1 MLKYLILFLIALVSS
16 LFLTPVVRSAARK
29 FGALDLPGGRKVH
42 DQPIPRLGGISIFVT
57 FNLILLVAY
66 QFNFF
71 YFPNNFLGVINYGWL
86 LVASDIVLGVGVV
99 DDLRRI
105 PPSIKFFFQIIA
117 GLIIALTCCK
127 IEGISLPFGS
137 IYLGIWSIPV
147 TVIWVVAITNAI
159 NLLDGLDGL
168 AAGTSFIVCL
178 ATFGISLFNQNIGIS
193 LVSVILAGSI
203 LGFLRYNFHPAS
215 IFLGDSGAY
224 FVGFILSVL
233 PLLGS
238 LKGTTTIAILIPI
251 LALGL
256 PIMDTVLSMFRR
268 LLKSLHIVDVDRD
281 KNIIKFFFLGGWSM
295 FKADKDHIHHRLLQM
310 GFTQRKAVSFL
321 YIVSLMLGGLAF
333 SSVYFKNINYALF
346 LGTIGIASYIGIR
359 RLGYTEIQ
367 FLRNGTL
374 LPLFDVPGFN
384 FKILRI
390 FVDMAFIAL
399 CYYLAL
405 LLRFEGEFTASIK
418 EYYLKTIPL
427 VLSVK
432 LGIFYFSS
440 LYKGAWRYTGVSDL
454 IKILKAV
461 VFGCAASALLLW
473 VIPGYGV
480 ISRAVIIIDFNLLF
494 FFLIG
499 ERSSFRI
506 LEHLYLSK
514 NHNGRKILIYGVGRG
529 SVHALNEFINNPR
542 LDLSPIGFIDDD
554 RRNQGKQVNGYP
566 VLGSLDSLETILSKN
581 SISEIVVT
589 GDDILE
595 GELERLSK
603 VCNTYQISLRRFQ
616 TRLEEISVN
625 GQNHYARK

>member
-1 MLKYLILFLIALVSS
+1 
-16 LFLTPVVRSAARK
+16 
-29 FGALDLPGGRKVH
+29 
-42 DQPIPRLGGISIFVT
+42 
-57 FNLILLVAY
+57 
-66 QFNFF
+66 
-71 YFPNNFLGVINYGWL
+71 
-86 LVASDIVLGVGVV
+86 VV

-105 PPSIKFFFQIIA
+105 PPSVKFFFQIIA
-117 GLIIALTCCK
+117 GLIVALTCCK

-137 IYLGIWSIPV
+137 INLGIWSIPV

-168 AAGTSFIVCL
+168 AAGTSLIVCL

-203 LGFLRYNFHPAS
+203 FGFLKYNFHPAS

-224 FVGFILSVL
+224 FLGFILSVL
-233 PLLGS
+233 PLMSS

-256 PIMDTVLSMFRR
+256 PIMDTALSMFRR
-268 LLKSLHIVDVDRD
+268 LLKSLHILDVDRD
-281 KNIIKFFFLGGWSM
+281 KNVVKFFFLDGWSI
-295 FKADKDHIHHRLLQM
+295 FKADRDHIHHRLLQM
-310 GFTQRKAVSFL
+310 GFTQKKAVAFL
-321 YIVSLMLGGLAF
+321 YIVSLILGGLAF

-346 LGTIGIASYIGIR
+346 LATIGIASYIGIKK
-359 RLGYTEIQ
+359 LGYTEIQ

-374 LPLFDVPGFN
+374 LPLFDAPGFN

-399 CYYLAL
+399 AYYLAL
-405 LLRFEGEFTASIK
+405 LLRFEGGFDPSIK
-418 EYYLKTIPL
+418 EYYVKTIPL
-427 VLSVK
+427 VLPVK
-432 LGIFYFSS
+432 LGIFYISS

-461 VFGCAASALLLW
+461 ALGCILSAMLLW
-473 VIPGYGV
+473 IIPGYGV
-480 ISRAVIIIDFNLLF
+480 ISRAVFIIDFNLLF

-514 NHNGRKILIYGVGRG
+514 NHRGRKILIYGVGKG

-542 LDLSPIGFIDDD
+542 LDLSPVGFIDEDE
-554 RRNQGKQVNGYP
+554 RNKGKQVNGYP
-566 VLGSLDSLETILSKN
+566 VLGSLDSLEAILKKN

-589 GDDILE
+589 SDNISEDRM
-595 GELERLSK
+595 ERLSQI
-603 VCNTYQISLRRFQ
+603 CYSYQISLRRFQ
-616 TRLEEISVN
+616 TRLEEIPVN
-625 GQNHYARK
+625 GQPV